1 MTAHGNTPALSASSV
16 SAKPGS
22 SRETRILQTQIVR
35 LITGSGFANIAG
47 IAMAIIWVGLIWNSL
62 PHEVL
67 SVWLGVMVMLFLY
80 RLMVHYL
87 KLYSDESRLPLD
99 KYIVRR
105 WYLVSVFLTG
115 AGWGVTS
122 VLMFPYNELHQIVL
136 AFILVGVSASGVSY
150 SPVAWVYYGYVGTVL
165 LPLMLRLFYVGGEV
179 YYALSAM
186 TGFFLG
192 VMIMA
197 VHRMYRSSI
206 AELELSYK
214 NEALINDLTEASKS
228 LERLNQSLKG
238 EIEHSK
244 LIEAELKEARDRAEN
259 MSQAK
264 GEFLANMSHE
274 IRTPMNGVIGTLQL
288 LEDTG
293 LSDEQKDFVQT
304 AHKSAEALLAIL
316 NDILDLSKIEAG
328 KLQFENIA
336 FNLRQIISDIVILHS
351 LKAEQQGVELRQ
363 TIDEKLPAYIMG
375 DPTRMRQVI
384 VNLVSNALKF
394 TREGEVAIAV
404 EVLSADSQ
412 SVQLKI
418 SVTDTGI
425 GIPAEAQEN
434 LFKAFTQA
442 DGSTTRK
449 YGGTGLGLAIVS
461 QLVEMMQGELGVES
475 EEGRGSSFWFI
486 ASFAIAEQQEEKSS
500 EKTVAQ
506 TALAIDARILLVEDN
521 PINQMVASKMLE
533 KFGLKPE
540 LANNGVE
547 ALDKLQQQDFDLVLM
562 DCQMPEMDGF
572 EATKEVR
579 RQNLTT
585 ADGSPLP
592 IVAMTAN
599 VMSGDRERCL
609 DVGMDDYIG
618 KPVKRDKLEE
628 VLRKWLGPGSAG
640 TVNNE

>member
-1 MTAHGNTPALSASSV
+1 MTV
-16 SAKPGS
+16 SGHNPVISEQGIHAGVGDGQDA
-22 SRETRILQTQIVR
+22 RVLQTQIVR

-47 IAMAIIWVGLIWNSL
+47 IAMAIIWVGLIWKDL

-67 SVWLGVMVMLFLY
+67 SVWLGVMVLLFLY
-80 RLMVHYL
+80 RLAVHYL
-87 KLYSDESRLPLD
+87 KLYSDDSRLPVD

-122 VLMFPYNELHQIVL
+122 ILMFPYNELHQIVL

-197 VHRMYRSSI
+197 VHRMYKASI

-214 NEALINDLTEASKS
+214 NEALISDLTEAGKN
-228 LERLNQSLKG
+228 LEQLNASLKG

-244 LIEAELKEARDRAEN
+244 LIEAELKKARDRAEK
-259 MSQAK
+259 MSRAK

-288 LEDTG
+288 LEDTE
-293 LSDEQKDFVQT
+293 LNTEQKDFVKT

-336 FNLRQIISDIVILHS
+336 FNLRQIISDIVTLHS
-351 LKAEQQGVELRQ
+351 LKAEQQGVSLHQ
-363 TIDEKLPAYIMG
+363 DIDEKLPAYIMG

-394 TREGEVAIAV
+394 TRKGEVRISV
-404 EVLSADSQ
+404 QVLSADDRM
-412 SVQLKI
+412 VKLKI
-418 SVTDTGI
+418 AVSDTGI
-425 GIPAEAQEN
+425 GIPQEAQQN

-461 QLVEMMQGELGVES
+461 QLVNMMHGNLGVDS
-475 EEGRGSSFWFI
+475 EEGRGSTFWFS
-486 ASFAIAEQQEEKSS
+486 ADFAIAEQQADKADEKSGDES
-500 EKTVAQ
+500 ELT
-506 TALAIDARILLVEDN
+506 LDAKILLVEDN

-540 LANNGVE
+540 LANNGIE
-547 ALDKLQQQDFDLVLM
+547 ALEKLKQQAFDLVLM

-572 EATKEVR
+572 EATREI
-579 RQNLTT
+579 RQR
-585 ADGSPLP
+585 AVMAIGDKPLP
-592 IVAMTAN
+592 VVAMTAN

-609 DVGMDDYIG
+609 EVGMDDYIG
-618 KPVKRDKLEE
+618 KPVKRDKLEA
-628 VLRKWLGPGSAG
+628 VLRKWIGPGSAW